1 MKELKTKQIGIPGRG
16 DQGGNAV
23 MYIRQDV
30 TGIVHVTV
38 PAISIHVEQEDLL
51 QALAELLPVKSARH
65 GGTF

>member
-1 MKELKTKQIGIPGRG
+1 MTELKTKQIGIQGRG

-30 TGIVHVTV
+30 DGIVHVTV
-38 PAISIHVEQEDLL
+38 PAVSIHVNQEDLL
-51 QALAELLPVKSARH
+51 KAITELLPMKPARH